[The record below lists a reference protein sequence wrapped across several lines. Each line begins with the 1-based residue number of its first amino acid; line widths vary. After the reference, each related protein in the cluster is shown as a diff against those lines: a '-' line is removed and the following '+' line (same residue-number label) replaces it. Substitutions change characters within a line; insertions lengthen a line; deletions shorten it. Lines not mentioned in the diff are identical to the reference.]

1 MIGKAGQHWRIKE
14 EEKETML
21 KILKRLSGKEWLQ
34 AGISLLF
41 IVSQVW
47 LDLKLPDYMS
57 EITRLTQTE
66 GSALVDIWTAG
77 GYMLLCALG
86 SVAASVIV
94 GFFAAR
100 IAASFSQRL
109 RSNLYDKVDSF
120 SMNEISRFS
129 TASLITRST
138 NDITQIQLFI
148 TMGLQMIVKAPIMAV
163 WAITKIAGKGLEW
176 TEATGVT
183 LLIMIVM
190 IAILMSLA
198 LPKFKKMQTLT
209 DNLNRATMENLTGLR
224 VVRAYNAEDF
234 QQTKFEV
241 ANTELTNAQLFTSRA
256 MAVMM
261 PMMTL
266 LMSGLTLSI
275 YWIGAYLID
284 AAGMMDKITL
294 FSNMVVFSSY
304 AMQVIMS
311 FMMLVMIFIL
321 LPRASVSATRINEVL
336 NTEPTILEGDQTAGK
351 PGMTGTVE
359 FRNVNFRYPG
369 AADDALHDISFSV
382 GQGETIAFIGSTGSG
397 KTSLINLI
405 PRFFDATGGEVLVDG
420 RNVREYTQEALNNK
434 IGFVPQ
440 KAVLF
445 RGTVESNVRYGDNG
459 RAPATL
465 EDVKQAIRI
474 AQSTDFVEN
483 MEGQYEAEV
492 AQRGTNL
499 SGGQKQRL
507 SIARAV
513 CRKPEIY
520 IFDDSFSA
528 LDYQTD
534 RQLRTMLKK
543 ETAGIT
549 SMIVAQRIG
558 TILDADRIVVLDE
571 GCVVGIGTHK
581 ELLKTCEVYRE
592 IAMSQLSEE
601 ELAL

>member
-1 MIGKAGQHWRIKE
+1 
-14 EEKETML
+14 ML

-66 GSALVDIWTAG
+66 GSALADIWTAG

-109 RSNLYDKVDSF
+109 RSNLYDKVDAF
-120 SMNEISRFS
+120 SMNEISHFS

-183 LLIMIVM
+183 LLIMIAM

-234 QQTKFEV
+234 QQAKFEV
-241 ANTELTNAQLFTSRA
+241 ANAELTNAQLFTSRA

-543 ETAGIT
+543 ETAGVT

>member
-1 MIGKAGQHWRIKE
+1 
-14 EEKETML
+14 ML

-41 IVSQVW
+41 IVAQVW

-66 GSALVDIWTAG
+66 GSALADIWTAG

-100 IAASFSQRL
+100 IAASFSRRL

-120 SMNEISRFS
+120 SMNEIGRFS

-183 LLIMIVM
+183 LLIMIAM
-190 IAILMSLA
+190 ISILMALA
-198 LPKFKKMQTLT
+198 LPKFKKMQSLT

-224 VVRAYNAEDF
+224 VVRAYNAENF
-234 QQTKFEV
+234 QQAKFET
-241 ANTELTNAQLFTSRA
+241 ANEALTSTQLYTSRT
-256 MAVMM
+256 MAVLM

-284 AAGMMDKITL
+284 AAGMLDKITL
-294 FSNMVVFSSY
+294 FSNMVVFSAY

-321 LPRASVSATRINEVL
+321 LPRASVSAVRINEVL
-336 NTEPTILEGDQTAGK
+336 NTEPTIHEGDQSSGR
-351 PGMTGTVE
+351 PGLAGTVE

-397 KTSLINLI
+397 KTTLINLI
-405 PRFFDATGGEVLVDG
+405 PRFFDATAGEVLVDG
-420 RNVREYTQEALNNK
+420 RNVREYTEEALNNK

-459 RAPATL
+459 RMSATL
-465 EDVKQAIRI
+465 EDVKRAVRI
-474 AQSTDFVEN
+474 AQSADFVEQ
-483 MEGQYEAEV
+483 MDGQYEAQV

-543 ETAGIT
+543 ETAGVT

-571 GCVVGIGTHK
+571 GSVVGIGTHK

>member
-1 MIGKAGQHWRIKE
+1 
-14 EEKETML
+14 ML

-57 EITRLTQTE
+57 EITRLTQME
-66 GSALVDIWTAG
+66 GSALADIWKAG

-86 SVAASVIV
+86 SVAASVVV

-100 IAASFSQRL
+100 IAASFSRRL
-109 RSNLYDKVDSF
+109 RSGLYDKVDAF

-176 TEATGVT
+176 TAATGVT
-183 LLIMIVM
+183 LLVMIVM
-190 IAILMSLA
+190 ISILMALA
-198 LPKFKKMQTLT
+198 MPKFKKMQSLT

-224 VVRAYNAEDF
+224 VVRAYNAEEF
-234 QQTKFEV
+234 QQEKFEK
-241 ANTELTNAQLFTSRA
+241 ANAELTNTQLFTSRA

-294 FSNMVVFSSY
+294 FSNMVVFSAY

-321 LPRASVSATRINEVL
+321 LPRASVSAARINEVL
-336 NTEPTILEGDQTAGK
+336 NTEPTILEGNQTEGK

-359 FRNVNFRYPG
+359 FKNVNFRYPG

-382 GQGETIAFIGSTGSG
+382 EQGETIAFIGSTGSG

-420 RNVREYTQEALNNK
+420 RNVREYTEEALNNK

-445 RGTVESNVRYGDNG
+445 GGTVESNVRYGDNG

-465 EDVKQAIRI
+465 EDVKQAIHI
-474 AQSTDFVEN
+474 AQSTSFVEL
-483 MEGQYEAEV
+483 MDGQYEAQV

-543 ETAGIT
+543 ETAGVT

-601 ELAL
+601 ELAI

>member
-1 MIGKAGQHWRIKE
+1 
-14 EEKETML
+14 ML
-21 KILKRLSGKEWLQ
+21 KILKRLSGKEWMQ
-34 AGISLLF
+34 VGISLVF
-41 IVSQVW
+41 IVAQVW

-66 GSALVDIWTAG
+66 GSALADIWSAG
-77 GYMLLCALG
+77 GSMLLCALG
-86 SVAASVIV
+86 SVVASVTV

-100 IAASFSQRL
+100 IAASFSRRL
-109 RSNLYDKVDSF
+109 RSGLYEKVDSF

-148 TMGLQMIVKAPIMAV
+148 TMGLQMIVKAPIMAI

-183 LLIMIVM
+183 LLVM
-190 IAILMSLA
+190 IAMISILMIYA

-224 VVRAYNAEDF
+224 VVRAYNAEDY
-234 QQTKFEV
+234 QQAKFEV
-241 ANTELTNAQLFTSRA
+241 ANRELTSAQLYTSRA

-294 FSNMVVFSSY
+294 FSNMVVFSAY

-321 LPRASVSATRINEVL
+321 LPRASVSAARINEVL
-336 NTEPTILEGDQTAGK
+336 ETEPTILEGSETEGL
-351 PGMTGTVE
+351 PGLTGTVE
-359 FRNVNFRYPG
+359 FRNVSFRYPG
-369 AADDALHDISFSV
+369 AADDALCDVSFSV
-382 GQGETIAFIGSTGSG
+382 KRGETIAFIGSTGSG
-397 KTSLINLI
+397 KSTLINLV
-405 PRFFDATGGEVLVDG
+405 PRFFDATSGEVLVDG
-420 RNVREYTQEALNNK
+420 RNVREYTEEALNNK

-445 RGTVESNVRYGDNG
+445 RGTVESNVRYGDSG
-459 RAPATL
+459 QGEPTL
-465 EDVKQAIRI
+465 EEVKKAVRI
-474 AQSTDFVEN
+474 AQSTDFVER

-543 ETAGIT
+543 ETAGVT

-571 GCVVGIGTHK
+571 GCVVGVGTHK
-581 ELLKTCEVYRE
+581 ELLKTCGVYRE
-592 IAMSQLSEE
+592 IAASQLSEE
-601 ELAL
+601 ELAR